1 MIPRD
6 SSSSGIEEDGAPQV
20 VGDVTQLRCETN
32 LILLALHLL
41 QYFGLSLFV
50 TEKFEKNVQII
61 SPAF

>member
-1 MIPRD
+1 MIPGD
-6 SSSSGIEEDGAPQV
+6 SSSCGIQEDGAPQV
-20 VGDVTQLRCETN
+20 AGDVTQLRCETN

-41 QYFGLSLFV
+41 QYFRLSLFV